1 MRRISWNEWRV
12 AGWVAAAALAVL
24 LIATSVR
31 IAANSLPLYE
41 ALFERHGVS
50 ERTEIT
56 PEGLSR
62 VGSDIQAY
70 FNSDEEPLQVTAKVR
85 GVERRLF
92 TEAEVSHMADVKQLF
107 RRTYRAQGTAALLL
121 AALTAAAIWRF
132 RGGVYVV
139 LAQWMRRGA
148 VATAVFV
155 LLVGLLSLVAF
166 DAVFTVFHYL
176 GFPQGNWAFDPRT
189 SYLVQVFPLG
199 FWQDVTMMIGVMSLL
214 GSAALWTVGF
224 ATPMLLRRPPKKED

>member
-1 MRRISWNEWRV
+1 MSWNEWRV
-12 AGWVAAAALAVL
+12 AGWVVAAALAVL

-50 ERTEIT
+50 ERTGIT

-70 FNSDEEPLQVTAKVR
+70 FNSDAEPLQVTAEVR

-107 RRTYRAQGTAALLL
+107 RRTYRAQGTAVLLL

-148 VATAVFV
+148 VATVAFV

-199 FWQDVTMMIGVMSLL
+199 FWQDVTMIIGAMSLL

-224 ATPMLLRRPPKKED
+224 ATPMLLRRPPRKEA

>member
-50 ERTEIT
+50 ERTGIT

-62 VGSDIQAY
+62 VGSDIQTY
-70 FNSDEEPLQVTAKVR
+70 FNSDEEPLQVTAEVR

-132 RGGVYVV
+132 RGGVYFV
-139 LAQWMRRGA
+139 LAQWMRRAA
-148 VATAVFV
+148 VATVAFV

-199 FWQDVTMMIGVMSLL
+199 FWQDVTMIIGVMSLL
-214 GSAALWTVGF
+214 GSAALWMVGF
-224 ATPMLLRRPPKKED
+224 ATPMLLRRPPRKED

>member
-12 AGWVAAAALAVL
+12 AGWVVAAALAVL

-70 FNSDEEPLQVTAKVR
+70 FNSDTEPLQVTAEVR

-148 VATAVFV
+148 VATVAFV

-199 FWQDVTMMIGVMSLL
+199 FWQDVTMIIGVMSLL

-224 ATPMLLRRPPKKED
+224 ATPMLLRRPPRKED

>member
-1 MRRISWNEWRV
+1 MRRMSWNEWRV

-50 ERTEIT
+50 ERTGIT
-56 PEGLSR
+56 PEGLSG
-62 VGSDIQAY
+62 VGRDIQAY
-70 FNSDEEPLQVTAKVR
+70 FNSDEEPLRVTAEVY
-85 GVERRLF
+85 GVERGLF
-92 TEAEVSHMADVKQLF
+92 TEAEVSHMADVKQMF

-148 VATAVFV
+148 VATASFV

-166 DAVFTVFHYL
+166 DALFTTFHYL

-199 FWQDVTMMIGVMSLL
+199 FWQDATVMIGAMSLL

-224 ATPMLLRRPPKKED
+224 ATPALLRRPPRRED

>member
-70 FNSDEEPLQVTAKVR
+70 FNSDAEPLQVTAEVQ

-132 RGGVYVV
+132 RGGVYVM

-148 VATAVFV
+148 VATAAFV

-199 FWQDVTMMIGVMSLL
+199 FWQDVTMIIGVMSLL
-214 GSAALWTVGF
+214 GAAALWTVGF